1 MSPFLYE
8 RIHPAGDEPQ
18 RRLGDELGHESHAL
32 PGIVLQLAH
41 GFLEMGAGNQLDAF
55 EPGIVQLLGDR
66 QHHARGHILRP
77 QALMAVA
84 DRSVDETNGV
94 HIASRRISNY
104 KSQISNS
111 MKTER
116 ISEPW
121 GRFFVTFLFLVSIW
135 LMRPISSKKSCLS
148 CLFANLSLA
157 LSSRCRWPEI
167 SEFFKLS
174 IQPYNCREMFSDWF
188 VRSEI

>member
-41 GFLEMGAGNQLDAF
+41 GFLEMGARDQLDAF

-66 QHHARGHILRP
+66 QHHARGHVLRP
-77 QALMAVA
+77 QALVPVA

-94 HIASRRISNY
+94 HVASRRISNY

-111 MKTER
+111 TKTER
-116 ISEPW
+116 IHEPW
-121 GRFFVTFLFLVSIW
+121 GGFLVTCLFLASIW
-135 LMRPISSKKSCLS
+135 LMRSRSSMNSCFS
-148 CLFANLSLA
+148 CF
-157 LSSRCRWPEI
+157 
-167 SEFFKLS
+167 
-174 IQPYNCREMFSDWF
+174 
-188 VRSEI
+188 